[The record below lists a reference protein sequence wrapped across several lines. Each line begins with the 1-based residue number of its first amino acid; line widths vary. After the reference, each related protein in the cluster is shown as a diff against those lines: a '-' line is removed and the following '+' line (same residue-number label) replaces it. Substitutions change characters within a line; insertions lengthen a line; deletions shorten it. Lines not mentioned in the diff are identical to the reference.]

1 MSIPIQNGV
10 YAITDC
16 VNLTNNDL
24 LDKTEELLDVGV
36 SLLQYRNKTLD
47 KTNKKDLA
55 QKIQS
60 LCHRYNTP
68 FIVNDDLAL
77 AKELEADG
85 IHLGQNDDDIHTVR
99 KVIGSKIIGISCY
112 NNLNRAIS
120 AEKNGADYVAFGSF
134 FPSTN
139 KPDAVEASIELLL
152 QSKTRLAIP
161 IVAIGGITP
170 ENGKQ
175 LVDAHADLLA
185 VINGLYSATNTSQ
198 ATKDFNNLFK
208 T

>member
-24 LDKTEELLDVGV
+24 LDKTEELLNVGV
-36 SLLQYRNKTLD
+36 SLLQYRNKTLN

-55 QKIQS
+55 KKIQS
-60 LCHRYNTP
+60 LCHQYNTP

-139 KPDAVEASIELLL
+139 KPDAVEAPIELLL

>member
-208 T
+208 I

>member
-60 LCHRYNTP
+60 LCHHYNTP

-208 T
+208 I